1 MAKNGI
7 FAIQKHKAM
16 EYLKSERITLR
27 ALEPEDLDTFYRWE
41 NDTSLWCVG
50 SAVEP
55 YSRYIL
61 KEYIAYSNKT
71 IYEKRQL
78 RLIIERNA
86 DHETIGAIDLYD
98 FDPFHM
104 RAGVGILIDKAHQR
118 LNFGSEAL
126 SLVIDY
132 AFGFLHMKQL
142 YAYVPTYNR
151 ACLQLMSKA
160 HFEHSGTLHSWLRQ
174 GDDYIDVALL
184 QLVR

>member
-1 MAKNGI
+1 
-7 FAIQKHKAM
+7 M
-16 EYLKSERITLR
+16 EYLKSKRITLR

-78 RLIIERNA
+78 RLIIERNEDRA
-86 DHETIGAIDLYD
+86 AVGAIDLYD
-98 FDPFHM
+98 FDPHHL
-104 RAGVGILIDKAHQR
+104 RAGVGILVDKAHQR
-118 LNFGSEAL
+118 QGFAYEAL
-126 SLVIDY
+126 SLAIGY

-142 YAYVPTYNR
+142 YAYVPTANR
-151 ACLQLMSKA
+151 ACLRLLEKA
-160 HFEHSGTLHSWLRQ
+160 QFAHCGTLRRWMRQ
-174 GDDYIDVALL
+174 GDDYADVELL
-184 QLVR
+184 QLVK

>member
-1 MAKNGI
+1 
-7 FAIQKHKAM
+7 M

-27 ALEPEDLDTFYRWE
+27 ALEPEDLETFYRWE

-86 DHETIGAIDLYD
+86 DHATIGAIDLYD
-98 FDPFHM
+98 FDPHHL
-104 RAGVGILIDKAHQR
+104 RAGVGVLVDKPYQRQGFAH
-118 LNFGSEAL
+118 EAL
-126 SLVIDY
+126 SLVADY
-132 AFGFLHMKQL
+132 AFGFLHMQQL
-142 YAYVPTYNR
+142 YAYVPTTNQASLRMLEKARFVHCGTLRRWMRQADEY
-151 ACLQLMSKA
+151 ADVEMLQLMKS
-160 HFEHSGTLHSWLRQ
+160 
-174 GDDYIDVALL
+174 
-184 QLVR
+184 